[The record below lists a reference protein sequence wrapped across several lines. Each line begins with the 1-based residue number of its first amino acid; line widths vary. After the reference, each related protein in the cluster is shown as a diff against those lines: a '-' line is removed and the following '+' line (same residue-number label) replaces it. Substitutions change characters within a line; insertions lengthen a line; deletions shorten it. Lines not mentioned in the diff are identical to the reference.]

1 MPRWVFGLI
10 WFAIFSFAW
19 VANGFASEAPND
31 VFVRVTSGRDGAETV
46 ARLVAR
52 RGKVVGWD
60 RVAKAFRVELH
71 PSVSRDAFRL
81 EVLGRNP
88 GAEVLPASP
97 RTPAGTLDMQSVAAI
112 RLHLRELKA
121 ARAHD
126 RDGDEMWLDERGRMV
141 RMETGEGAKV
151 DFLEAY
157 LYYIERRAFPYDSVD
172 WSAYER
178 AREHRDQMQP
188 GKVGREPYGT
198 ASPKGK
204 WVFLGPTNLDQPY
217 RIYYG
222 PRPMNGRVN
231 ALAVDPVDGNVI
243 YLGGAF
249 GGLWRTTDNGA
260 TWQPLGD
267 QWDVLMVNSITID
280 PTNRDVIYVGLGD
293 FNAYGGYSGGL
304 MKTID
309 RGATFVNIGKAQFG
323 SNAVRRVLVDPENSQ
338 IVTVVSGR
346 GPAGNGKVWRSTD
359 GGQTW
364 TDVIPTLAQWSDAEI
379 GAKDGQG
386 NRYYYAVGGSGGG
399 GQVWRSSDRGATW
412 TQLTSPVSGNQ
423 NPLDIAVSPTDPATI
438 YLLSTSSQQI
448 FKSVNAGAS
457 WTNITGNFP
466 GGYNWSQGWYD
477 FHISCSTRVS
487 GNQNIDVVYIGLIDI
502 VQSRDAGATWRSVGG
517 PTYSNNAITHND
529 QHCLAVDPSNPN
541 RIILGNDGGVYR
553 LDYNPTNDTWTIT
566 GLSKNL
572 GITQFY
578 AAAFHPT
585 DPNQMLGGTQDNA
598 SPLSTGDLANWA
610 NVGGGD
616 GGYCAINPVNPNIQ
630 YATSQGLYLYR
641 TENKWATTDYGINP
655 DFGSDRRA
663 FIACIY
669 LPPTD
674 PDRLYAC
681 TNYLWRWTDST
692 RTWEPRLGNQQLAP
706 SGTVSCVAV
715 SPTDKTRIYAGTS
728 GGLVWMSSDDG
739 ATWTQIHTG
748 SPGLPTRFVTSIS
761 INPVNHND
769 IVVGLSGTGAP
780 HLWRC
785 TNTTNPTRVWQDVSG
800 SGGNAL
806 PDIPLNCI
814 ARDLDLPQ
822 TVWYVGTDIGA
833 FMTTDAGATWQN
845 ITEPLG
851 LPNTEVDA
859 IVAMPGTRYLFVAT
873 FGRGMWR
880 IPLLNSVLDGFQVF
894 PSNVIGGL
902 PATGTVVLDQ
912 PAPVGGTTV
921 DLESSNPAVAKPPAT
936 VTVPASQTSATFP
949 INTTAVAASQPV
961 VIAAFQGSIRLERT
975 LNVVP
980 PPVSV
985 LSVNPWRLTGGTS
998 TTGTVHLAAPAP
1010 SGGIVVQLQ
1019 SSRPEVSVPS
1029 TVTIAGGAKS
1039 RSFSIGTQKVPAQ
1052 ITATLTATTG
1062 EGAATAQVVVDPAR
1076 LESVSVLPR
1085 YVKGGRRVTMI
1096 VKLSAPAPTGGV
1108 TIALAT
1114 DRPSVTVLP
1123 QSVKVKAGDRFVRVS
1138 VLTKKVSSPA
1148 VAELAATLD
1157 GQTKT
1162 AKVTVRR

>member
-1 MPRWVFGLI
+1 MLRWVLSFSCCLFVSFGL
-10 WFAIFSFAW
+10 WERAL
-19 VANGFASEAPND
+19 GFEAPND
-31 VFVRVTSGRDGAETV
+31 VFVRVASGRDGAEAV
-46 ARLVAR
+46 ARLVAQ
-52 RGKVVGWD
+52 RGKVISWD
-60 RVAKAFRVELH
+60 RHARAFRVELH
-71 PSVSRDAFRL
+71 PSVSHEAFRRDALR
-81 EVLGRNP
+81 RSP
-88 GAEVLPASP
+88 GVEILPASP
-97 RTPAGTLDMQSVAAI
+97 RPPEGTLDMQSVAAI

-121 ARAHD
+121 ARRND
-126 RDGDEMWLDERGRMV
+126 RDADEMLRDERGRFV
-141 RMETGEGAKV
+141 RVESGEDAKV

-198 ASPKGK
+198 SAPKGK
-204 WVFLGPTNLDQPY
+204 WTFLGPTNLDQPY

-231 ALAVDPVDGNVI
+231 AVAVDPVDGNVI

-249 GGLWRTTDNGA
+249 GGLWKSTNDGV

-267 QWDVLMVNSITID
+267 QWEVMMVNSITID

-304 MKTID
+304 MKSTD
-309 RGATFVNIGKAQFG
+309 RGATFVNLGRAQFG
-323 SNAVRRVLVDPENSQ
+323 SNAVRRVLVDPENPQ

-364 TDVIPTLAQWSDAEI
+364 TDVITTQAQWSDAEI

-386 NRYYYAVGGSGGG
+386 NRYYYAVGGSGNG
-399 GQVWRSSDRGATW
+399 GQIWRSADRGATW
-412 TQLTSPVSGNQ
+412 TKLTSPVAGNQ
-423 NPLDIAVSPTDPATI
+423 NPLDIAVSPTNPSTI
-438 YLLSTSSQQI
+438 YLLSSSSQQI
-448 FKSVNAGAS
+448 HKSVDAGAT
-457 WTNITGNFP
+457 WTNVTNNFP

-487 GNQNIDVVYIGLIDI
+487 GGQNIDVVYVGLIDI
-502 VQSRDAGATWRSVGG
+502 VQSRDGGATWRSVGG

-541 RIILGNDGGVYR
+541 RIIIGNDGGVYR
-553 LDYNPTNDTWTIT
+553 LDYNPSNDTWAIT

-616 GGYCAINPVNPNIQ
+616 GGYCAINQVNPNIQ

-669 LPPTD
+669 LPPND

-692 RTWEPRLGNQQLAP
+692 RTWESRLGNQELAP
-706 SGTVSCVAV
+706 TGTVSCVAV
-715 SPTDKTRIYAGTS
+715 SPTEKTRIYAGTS
-728 GGLVWMSSDDG
+728 AGLVWMSSDDG
-739 ATWTQIHTG
+739 ATWTQINTG
-748 SPGLPTRFVTSIS
+748 TPSLPNRFITSIS

-769 IVVGLSGTGAP
+769 VIVGVSGTGTG

-785 TNTTNPTRVWQDVSG
+785 TNTTNQTRVWQDVSG
-800 SGGNAL
+800 SGANAL

-833 FMTTDAGATWQN
+833 FMTSDAGATWQN
-845 ITEPLG
+845 ITAPLG

-859 IVAMPGTRYLFVAT
+859 IAAMPGTRYLFVAT

-894 PSNVIGGL
+894 PANVIGGL
-902 PATGTVVLDQ
+902 NATGRVTLDQ
-912 PAPVGGTTV
+912 PAPVGGTVV
-921 DLESSNPAVAKPPAT
+921 DLESNNTAVASVPAT
-936 VTVPASQTSATFP
+936 VTVPAGELSTTFP
-949 INTTAVAASQPV
+949 ITTTAVAASQTV
-961 VIAAFQGSIRLERT
+961 VIAASQGSIRFERPLT
-975 LNVVP
+975 VIP

-985 LSVNPWRLTGGTS
+985 LSVNPWRVTGGNS
-998 TTGTVHLAAPAP
+998 TNGTVYLAAPAP
-1010 SGGIVVQLQ
+1010 AGGIQVQLQ
-1019 SSRPEVSVPS
+1019 SSRPEVSVPA
-1029 TVTIAGGAKS
+1029 TVTVAAGAKS
-1039 RSFSIGTQKVPAQ
+1039 RSFTITTQKVPAQ
-1052 ITATLTATTG
+1052 VTANLTATTG
-1062 EGAATAQVVVDPAR
+1062 EGVASAQVVVDPAR
-1076 LESVSVLPR
+1076 LESVTLLPR

-1096 VKLSAPAPTGGV
+1096 VKLSAPAPDGGIV
-1108 TIALAT
+1108 VPLSS
-1114 DRPSVTVLP
+1114 DRPALTVLP
-1123 QSVKVKAGDRFVRVS
+1123 ASVKIKAGDRFARVS
-1138 VLTKKVSSPA
+1138 ALTKKVSSA
-1148 VAELAATLD
+1148 TVVELSATLD
-1157 GQTKT
+1157 GVMKS
-1162 AKVTVRR
+1162 AKLTVRK